1 MSSDET
7 YLEAFLDSLNGL
19 PHEMRRNM
27 ELMKDLDK
35 SCS

>member
-7 YLEAFLDSLNGL
+7 FLEAFLDSLNGL
-19 PHEMRRNM
+19 PHELRRNM

-35 SCS
+35 TCS